1 MGTIKVENVQERLGN
16 IDQIREL
23 LFGHIVSDYEDRFEN
38 SVQRLDRL
46 ESDLTNF
53 QTEIRDRLTQLQD
66 SLTTELRSS
75 LGSIEKQLQ
84 YLSLTTHE
92 QTNHLQY
99 LVHEI
104 EQKSDNS
111 IESLH
116 KTIASQTNALKTD
129 LLQTREQLEET
140 LRVLE
145 KRVFDEI
152 DRDLSS
158 MKDGKMSRVD
168 LADLLFELCLKVKG
182 AELIP
187 KLAGA
192 TDSPVNS
199 EYLLPEQPAT
209 EFNS

>member
-16 IDQIREL
+16 IDQIRDL
-23 LFGHIVSDYEDRFEN
+23 LFGHIVSDYEERFEN

-46 ESDLTNF
+46 ETDLSSF
-53 QTEIRDRLTQLQD
+53 QTEIRDRLTQLED
-66 SLTTELRSS
+66 ALTTELRSS

-84 YLSLTTHE
+84 YLTLTTRE

-99 LVHEI
+99 RVHEI
-104 EQKSDNS
+104 EQKSDS
-111 IESLH
+111 GLELLH
-116 KTIASQTNALKTD
+116 QTVANQTNSLKTD
-129 LLQTREQLEET
+129 LLQTREQLETT
-140 LRVLE
+140 LRALE

-152 DRDLSS
+152 DRDLSVIN
-158 MKDGKMSRVD
+158 DGKVSRVD

-187 KLAGA
+187 KLTGT
-192 TDSPVNS
+192 TDTPLNS

-209 EFNS
+209 VET